1 VGRAVR
7 KQVNL
12 RIFTVSANEVYKVVV
27 VGMGKR
33 GKHHALAFKNNPR
46 FELAGICTR
55 DTSKLAKAATELG
68 VSRTS
73 SDPLAISREIRPHVF
88 CFCTPPQVRLDLI
101 KAGIDSGAK
110 LIAYEKPMALS
121 INEALEIR
129 KAGRDAGVKT
139 VVSHQHRYGEHYQ
152 KVKEIIASGA
162 IGRVHTVY
170 GHAVGWMLHICSHL
184 VDYMRWYNG
193 NARAEWVMGQ
203 ASGRGKLA
211 DNHPSPDY
219 LGGFIQFE
227 NGVRGIVECGAGAPN
242 VPEVDYWWR
251 KNRIGAQGTEGF
263 AEVLTGSG
271 WRAVTRD
278 QQGAISGDGCMNYDL
293 DMPPYIED
301 IARWLDNDAQVHPC
315 SGESAYEGLEITMGL
330 LRSVVQRGQIK
341 LPLGPGDPELEA
353 IAKVLPPSVFMSDDV
368 NRREYQL

>member
-1 VGRAVR
+1 
-7 KQVNL
+7 
-12 RIFTVSANEVYKVVV
+12 
-27 VGMGKR
+27 MGKR

-55 DTSKLAKAATELG
+55 DDGKLTKTATELG

-73 SDPLAISREIRPHVF
+73 NDPLAISKEIRPDVF

-101 KAGIDSGAK
+101 KAGINSGAK

-121 INEALEIR
+121 TNEAIEIR
-129 KAGRDAGVKT
+129 EAVRAAGVKT
-139 VVSHQHRYGEHYQ
+139 VISHQHRYGKHYQ

-162 IGRVHTVY
+162 IGHVHTVY
-170 GHAVGWMLHICSHL
+170 GHAVGWMLHISSHL
-184 VDYMRWYNG
+184 VDYVRWYNG

-203 ASGRGKLA
+203 ASGRSKLA

-227 NGVRGIVECGAGAPN
+227 NGVRGTIECGAGAPN
-242 VPEVDYWWR
+242 VPEVDYWWH

-263 AEVLTGSG
+263 AEVLTGGG

-278 QQGAISGDGCMNYDL
+278 QKGAISGDGCMNYDS

-301 IARWLDNDAQVHPC
+301 IARWLDNDSQVHPC
-315 SGESAYEGLEITMGL
+315 NGESAYEGFEITMGL

-341 LPLGPGDPELEA
+341 LPLGPGEPELEA
-353 IAKVLPPSVFMSDDV
+353 IAKVLPPGVFLSDEV
-368 NRREYQL
+368 NRSEYKL